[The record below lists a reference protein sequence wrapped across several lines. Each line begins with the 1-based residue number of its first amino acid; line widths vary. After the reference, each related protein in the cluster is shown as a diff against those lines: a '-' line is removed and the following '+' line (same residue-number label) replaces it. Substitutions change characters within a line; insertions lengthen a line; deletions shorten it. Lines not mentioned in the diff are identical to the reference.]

1 MSCRCF
7 ELRSPRSV
15 GREHYGSLLVAECLC
30 HRHLHG
36 RAVHGAYPWH
46 ERQRE
51 IKSVPQCAFCPIDRL
66 TERLNLQFR
75 FEFYNLF
82 NHPISKTSRAIYQRA
97 ILVLLPLKH
106 FRDFGKSARRS
117 HSKRLRL
124 QTFGTAA
131 RRCERVDR
139 LSMPPVKCNR

>member
-82 NHPISKTSRAIYQRA
+82 NHPNFQNIQGDLSAGNFGVATAET
-97 ILVLLPLKH
+97 LPRFWQIGAKI
-106 FRDFGKSARRS
+106 
-117 HSKRLRL
+117 
-124 QTFGTAA
+124 TF
-131 RRCERVDR
+131 
-139 LSMPPVKCNR
+139 